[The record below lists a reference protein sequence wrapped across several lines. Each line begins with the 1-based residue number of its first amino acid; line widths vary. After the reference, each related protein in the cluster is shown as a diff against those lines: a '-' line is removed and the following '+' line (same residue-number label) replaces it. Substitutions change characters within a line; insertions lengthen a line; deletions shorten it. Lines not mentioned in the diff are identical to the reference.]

1 MCSMVSFT
9 CEELWVVTA
18 FYGHLG
24 LQIALQKSYW
34 NLVFHENA
42 DKIRHIT
49 QSFPEKFTFISV
61 RIRCGKIPDQRQP
74 KQGRVCALEKAMREF
89 VQRKSGQVVAPE
101 IGREFDSLAE
111 AFEFYNL
118 YSWEIGFGIR
128 YGQSRTNAKKSRT
141 VQDIVCGCAVS
152 IDSIKWF
159 FGWHA
164 S

>member
-1 MCSMVSFT
+1 
-9 CEELWVVTA
+9 
-18 FYGHLG
+18 
-24 LQIALQKSYW
+24 
-34 NLVFHENA
+34 
-42 DKIRHIT
+42 
-49 QSFPEKFTFISV
+49 
-61 RIRCGKIPDQRQP
+61 
-74 KQGRVCALEKAMREF
+74 MRDF

-152 IDSIKWF
+152 IDSIK
-159 FGWHA
+159 
-164 S
+164 